1 MDKKSKLLFISNGIP
16 SFTKV
21 DIDILK
27 SEYEIILFSKLWIN
41 KFSVIA
47 NHISLL
53 IKLYTLRNKI
63 SKIVVSFAGHWSYFP
78 AMMGRLFK
86 IPVAIILHGTDCAAI
101 PSLNYGDLRKPILK
115 RIIKSSI
122 KNASILLPVSET
134 LTKVENLYNGNNIE
148 RNQGLNSFFKLD
160 KLKFKAIYNGIDSN
174 FWKSNSN
181 IKIKTN
187 SFIAVFSNKQ
197 FFLKGGDLIVG
208 LAKEFPN
215 CSFYIAGCDTIPNLH
230 LKPKNLTLLGHISKE
245 KLLKYYNQSQFYLQL
260 SVFEGFGCSLVESMM
275 CNCIPIGSK
284 VNIIPY
290 IIGDTGVVLEKRNQK
305 DLNKI
310 ILNLTTS
317 SEKELSSRFAASRD
331 RAKKNFDFEIRKKRL
346 LKTIIN
352 LND

>member
-27 SEYEIILFSKLWIN
+27 NEYEIILFSKLWID

-53 IKLYTLRNKI
+53 IKLYTLRNKVT
-63 SKIVVSFAGHWSYFP
+63 KIVISFAGHWSYLP
-78 AMMGRLFK
+78 SIIGRLFN
-86 IPVAIILHGTDCAAI
+86 IPVAIILHGTDCASI

-134 LTKVENLYNGNNIE
+134 LIKIENLYNGDNAE
-148 RNQGLNSFFKLD
+148 RNQGLNSFFKID
-160 KLKFKAIYNGIDSN
+160 TLKFKTIYNGIDSN
-174 FWKSNSN
+174 FWKPNSN
-181 IKIKTN
+181 IKIKKN
-187 SFIAVFSNKQ
+187 SFIAVFSNQQ
-197 FFLKGGDLIVG
+197 FFLKGGDLIIG

-215 CSFYIAGCDTIPNLH
+215 CLFYIAGCDTIPDQY
-230 LKPKNLTLLGHISKE
+230 LKPNNLILLGYIPKE
-245 KLLKYYNQSQFYLQL
+245 KLLEYYNQSQFLLQL

-290 IIGDTGVVLEKRNQK
+290 IIGNTGVVLEKRNQQ

-317 SEKELSSRFAASRD
+317 SKKELSFADSRN
-331 RAKKNFDFEIRKKRL
+331 RAKENFDFEIRKKKL
-346 LKTIIN
+346 VNAIIN
-352 LND
+352 IND

>member
-1 MDKKSKLLFISNGIP
+1 MDKKSKLLFISNGIT

-27 SEYEIILFSKLWIN
+27 NEYEIILFSKLWID

-53 IKLYTLRNKI
+53 IKLYTLRNKVT
-63 SKIVVSFAGHWSYFP
+63 KIVISFAGHWSYLP
-78 AMMGRLFK
+78 SIIGRLFN
-86 IPVAIILHGTDCAAI
+86 IPVAIILHGTDCASI

-134 LTKVENLYNGNNIE
+134 LIKIENLYNGDNAE
-148 RNQGLNSFFKLD
+148 RNQGLNSFFKID
-160 KLKFKAIYNGIDSN
+160 TLKFKTIYNGIDSN
-174 FWKSNSN
+174 FWKPNSN
-181 IKIKTN
+181 IKIKKN
-187 SFIAVFSNKQ
+187 SFIAVFSNQQ
-197 FFLKGGDLIVG
+197 FFLKGGDLIIG

-215 CSFYIAGCDTIPNLH
+215 CLFYIAGCDTIPDQY
-230 LKPKNLTLLGHISKE
+230 LKPNNLILLGHIPKE
-245 KLLKYYNQSQFYLQL
+245 KLLEYYNQSQFLLQL

-290 IIGDTGVVLEKRNQK
+290 IIGNTGVVLEKRNQQ

-317 SEKELSSRFAASRD
+317 SKKELSFADSRN
-331 RAKKNFDFEIRKKRL
+331 RAKENFDFEIRKKKL
-346 LKTIIN
+346 VNAIIN
-352 LND
+352 IND

>member
-1 MDKKSKLLFISNGIP
+1 MDKKSKLLFISNGIT

-27 SEYEIILFSKLWIN
+27 NEYEIILFSKLWID

-53 IKLYTLRNKI
+53 IKLYTLRNKVT
-63 SKIVVSFAGHWSYFP
+63 KIVISFAGHWSFLP
-78 AMMGRLFK
+78 SIIGRLFN
-86 IPVAIILHGTDCAAI
+86 IPVAIILHGTDCASI

-134 LTKVENLYNGNNIE
+134 LIKIENLYNGDNAE
-148 RNQGLNSFFKLD
+148 RNQGLNSFFKID
-160 KLKFKAIYNGIDSN
+160 TLKFKTIYNGIDSN
-174 FWKSNSN
+174 FWKPNSN
-181 IKIKTN
+181 IKIKKN
-187 SFIAVFSNKQ
+187 SFIAVFSNQQ
-197 FFLKGGDLIVG
+197 FFLKGGDLIIG

-215 CSFYIAGCDTIPNLH
+215 CLFYIAGCDTIPDQY
-230 LKPKNLTLLGHISKE
+230 LKPNNLILLGYIPKE
-245 KLLKYYNQSQFYLQL
+245 KLLEYYNQSQFLLQL

-290 IIGDTGVVLEKRNQK
+290 IIGNTGVVLEKRNQQ

-317 SEKELSSRFAASRD
+317 SKKELSFADSRN
-331 RAKKNFDFEIRKKRL
+331 RAKENFDFEIRKKKL
-346 LKTIIN
+346 VNAIIN
-352 LND
+352 IND

>member
-1 MDKKSKLLFISNGIP
+1 MDKKSKLLFISNGIT

-27 SEYEIILFSKLWIN
+27 NEYEIILFSKLWID

-53 IKLYTLRNKI
+53 IKLYTLRNKVT
-63 SKIVVSFAGHWSYFP
+63 KIVISFAGHWSYLP
-78 AMMGRLFK
+78 SIIGRLFN
-86 IPVAIILHGTDCAAI
+86 IPVAIILHGTDCASI

-134 LTKVENLYNGNNIE
+134 LIKIENLYNGDNAE
-148 RNQGLNSFFKLD
+148 RNQGLNSFFKID
-160 KLKFKAIYNGIDSN
+160 TLKFKTIYNGIDSN
-174 FWKSNSN
+174 FWKPNSN
-181 IKIKTN
+181 IKIKKN
-187 SFIAVFSNKQ
+187 SFIAVFSNQQ
-197 FFLKGGDLIVG
+197 FFLKGGDLIIG

-215 CSFYIAGCDTIPNLH
+215 CLFYIAGCDTIPDQY
-230 LKPKNLTLLGHISKE
+230 LKPNNLILLGYIPKE
-245 KLLKYYNQSQFYLQL
+245 KLLEYYNQSQFLLQL

-290 IIGDTGVVLEKRNQK
+290 IIGNTGVVLEKRNQQ

-317 SEKELSSRFAASRD
+317 SKKELSFADSRN
-331 RAKKNFDFEIRKKRL
+331 RAKENFDFEIRKKKL
-346 LKTIIN
+346 VNAIIN
-352 LND
+352 IND

>member
-27 SEYEIILFSKLWIN
+27 NEYEIILFSKLWIN

-134 LTKVENLYNGNNIE
+134 LTKVENLYNGHNIE

-230 LKPKNLTLLGHISKE
+230 LKPKNLTLLGNISKE

-317 SEKELSSRFAASRD
+317 SKKELSSRFAASRD

-346 LKTIIN
+346 VKTIIN

>member
-27 SEYEIILFSKLWIN
+27 NEYEIILFSKLWID

-78 AMMGRLFK
+78 SIMGRLFK
-86 IPVAIILHGTDCAAI
+86 IPVAIILHGTDCASI

-134 LTKVENLYNGNNIE
+134 LIKVENLYNGNNIE
-148 RNQGLNSFFKLD
+148 RCQGLNSFFKLD

-174 FWKSNSN
+174 FWKPNPN
-181 IKIKTN
+181 IKIIEN
-187 SFIAVFSNKQ
+187 RFIAIFSNQQ
-197 FFLKGGDLIVG
+197 FFLKGGD
-208 LAKEFPN
+208 
-215 CSFYIAGCDTIPNLH
+215 FYCRF
-230 LKPKNLTLLGHISKE
+230 SKRIF
-245 KLLKYYNQSQFYLQL
+245 Q
-260 SVFEGFGCSLVESMM
+260 
-275 CNCIPIGSK
+275 
-284 VNIIPY
+284 
-290 IIGDTGVVLEKRNQK
+290 
-305 DLNKI
+305 
-310 ILNLTTS
+310 
-317 SEKELSSRFAASRD
+317 
-331 RAKKNFDFEIRKKRL
+331 
-346 LKTIIN
+346 IN
-352 LND
+352 

>member
-1 MDKKSKLLFISNGIP
+1 
-16 SFTKV
+16 
-21 DIDILK
+21 
-27 SEYEIILFSKLWIN
+27 
-41 KFSVIA
+41 
-47 NHISLL
+47 
-53 IKLYTLRNKI
+53 
-63 SKIVVSFAGHWSYFP
+63 
-78 AMMGRLFK
+78 
-86 IPVAIILHGTDCAAI
+86 LHGTDCAAI

-317 SEKELSSRFAASRD
+317 SKKELSSRFAASRD

-346 LKTIIN
+346 VKTIIN

>member
-1 MDKKSKLLFISNGIP
+1 MNKKSKLLFISNGIP

-27 SEYEIILFSKLWIN
+27 NEYEIILFSKLWIN

-53 IKLYTLRNKI
+53 FKLYTLRNKI

-160 KLKFKAIYNGIDSN
+160 KLKIKAIYNGIDSN

-187 SFIAVFSNKQ
+187 SFIAVFSNHH

-215 CSFYIAGCDTIPNLH
+215 Y
-230 LKPKNLTLLGHISKE
+230 LK
-245 KLLKYYNQSQFYLQL
+245 
-260 SVFEGFGCSLVESMM
+260 
-275 CNCIPIGSK
+275 
-284 VNIIPY
+284 
-290 IIGDTGVVLEKRNQK
+290 
-305 DLNKI
+305 
-310 ILNLTTS
+310 
-317 SEKELSSRFAASRD
+317 
-331 RAKKNFDFEIRKKRL
+331 
-346 LKTIIN
+346 
-352 LND
+352 

>member
-27 SEYEIILFSKLWIN
+27 NEYEIILFSKLWID

-53 IKLYTLRNKI
+53 IKLYTLRNKVT
-63 SKIVVSFAGHWSYFP
+63 KIVISFAGHWSYLP
-78 AMMGRLFK
+78 SIIGRLFN
-86 IPVAIILHGTDCAAI
+86 IPVAIILHGTDCASI

-134 LTKVENLYNGNNIE
+134 LIKIENLYNGDNAE
-148 RNQGLNSFFKLD
+148 RNQGLNSFFKID
-160 KLKFKAIYNGIDSN
+160 TLKFKTIYNGIDSN
-174 FWKSNSN
+174 FWKPNSN
-181 IKIKTN
+181 IKIKKN
-187 SFIAVFSNKQ
+187 SFIAVFSNQQ
-197 FFLKGGDLIVG
+197 FFLKGGDLIIG

-215 CSFYIAGCDTIPNLH
+215 CLFYIAGCDTIPDQY
-230 LKPKNLTLLGHISKE
+230 LKPNNLILLGHIPKE
-245 KLLKYYNQSQFYLQL
+245 KLLEYYNQSQFLLQL

-290 IIGDTGVVLEKRNQK
+290 IIGNTGVVLEKRNQQ

-317 SEKELSSRFAASRD
+317 SKKELSFADSRN
-331 RAKKNFDFEIRKKRL
+331 RAKENFDFEIRKKKL
-346 LKTIIN
+346 VNAIIN
-352 LND
+352 IND

>member
-27 SEYEIILFSKLWIN
+27 NEYEIILFSKLWID

-53 IKLYTLRNKI
+53 IKLYTLRNKVT
-63 SKIVVSFAGHWSYFP
+63 KIVISFAGHWSFLP
-78 AMMGRLFK
+78 SIIGRLFN
-86 IPVAIILHGTDCAAI
+86 IPVAIILHGTDCASI

-134 LTKVENLYNGNNIE
+134 LIKIENLYNGDNAE
-148 RNQGLNSFFKLD
+148 RNQGLNSFFKID
-160 KLKFKAIYNGIDSN
+160 TLKFKTIYNGIDSN
-174 FWKSNSN
+174 FWKPNSN
-181 IKIKTN
+181 IKIKKN
-187 SFIAVFSNKQ
+187 SFIAVFSNQQ
-197 FFLKGGDLIVG
+197 FFLKGGDLIIG

-215 CSFYIAGCDTIPNLH
+215 CLFYIAGCDTIPDQY
-230 LKPKNLTLLGHISKE
+230 LKPNNLILLGHIPKE
-245 KLLKYYNQSQFYLQL
+245 KLLEYYNQSQFLLQL

-290 IIGDTGVVLEKRNQK
+290 IIGNTGVVLEKRNQQ

-317 SEKELSSRFAASRD
+317 SKKELSFADSRN
-331 RAKKNFDFEIRKKRL
+331 RAKENFDFEIRKKKL
-346 LKTIIN
+346 VNAIIN
-352 LND
+352 IND